1 MIPLGPLRLLPQ
13 VRAAEKDNTQFK
25 TFIDL
30 FKLFRNNPVNVI
42 PRVETDSLTTP
53 TETTL
58 NSPLVFSPG
67 INAHEIIM
75 KGDMA
80 L

>member
-1 MIPLGPLRLLPQ
+1 MIPFGPLRLLPQ

-25 TFIDL
+25 TFIHL
-30 FKLFRNNPVNVI
+30 FKLFKNSRDRQLDHAKGSHI
-42 PRVETDSLTTP
+42 
-53 TETTL
+53 L
-58 NSPLVFSPG
+58 NFPLVFSPS